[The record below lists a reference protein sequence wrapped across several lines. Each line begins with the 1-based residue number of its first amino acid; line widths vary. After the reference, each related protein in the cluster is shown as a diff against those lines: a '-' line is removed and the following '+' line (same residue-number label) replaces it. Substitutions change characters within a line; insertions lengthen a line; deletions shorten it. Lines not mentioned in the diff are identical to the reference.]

1 MYRVQKFLWELRRDP
16 TLADRFRQD
25 PEGTL
30 QSYDVPEDERRALL
44 ERDFRKLFDAGVNP
58 YILYFGAL
66 QMGVSR
72 PEYYERLRAAA
83 TGQPPS
89 R

>member
-1 MYRVQKFLWELRRDP
+1 MYNVHKFLWELRRNP
-16 TLADRFRQD
+16 ALADRFKQD

-30 QSYDVPEDERRALL
+30 QAYGLADEERRALL
-44 ERDFRKLFDAGVNP
+44 ERDFRKLYDAGANP

-72 PEYYERLRAAA
+72 PEFYERLR
-83 TGQPPS
+83 GERS
-89 R
+89 GR